1 MDKDD
6 NASGGIVFSG
16 IDPDALK
23 STIDS
28 VSRDQETLQ
37 TRASYYKTELAY
49 YGLGAEELQDIL
61 HVASWARDELPM
73 LKRRYH
79 LSMNMDNSPFPGFK
93 GMVQIN
99 EARVTRAANAAAAKD
114 AKRATNLAKKDPED
128 LTPEELDE
136 LTTLFALNHDQ
147 YPFAEKVVGAL
158 GAAKTLQL
166 WYGISNLGSAPGYG
180 RPSDFKSSDALDEVQ
195 RNLSL
200 TVAAATNS
208 DAPAM
213 VRWKKDMVALGGN
226 PIAEPGPPPYG
237 SSGGPNGF
245 LVMSNLMRFGDYDDK
260 FLEDYGTALIKEDKQ
275 VLNGPGPAW
284 GATGRLNHVGND
296 KGNDP
301 LTGYMKALSNS
312 PAAAT
317 VFFTAKHKNEAG
329 KPESNFKYLF
339 ESREW
344 PNDSKPGEE
353 SVTGRNSL
361 GHALEAAMTGHRPG
375 EQATTETAKHT
386 KAQAD
391 LFSSLVTSV
400 SQDQDLLRNHEYL
413 SDSFAN
419 ISAEYMPDLHRA
431 LTDDKTNGYKLY
443 PTANAK
449 IVAGV
454 KEHDVVRFL
463 HAVARNPE
471 GYDTLNISQHAF
483 AASLME
489 QQKKYPGVHGY
500 SRDTE
505 ETIKKIAYDT
515 GCFQGVIGQGRYF
528 EANES
533 GVSAAARDDTWKESA
548 STWGGS
554 VVGSATAI
562 ATASFTGPG
571 GVVLGGLAGTAA
583 GEVLNGILDGFS
595 DDVGEKK
602 QVYQNVKDMG
612 DIKESML
619 RTTQEATKA
628 ATGSE
633 DYESQAGGRAGEG
646 FKSANDLVDDYKAGK
661 SQHKADG

>member
-23 STIDS
+23 GTIDS

-99 EARVTRAANAAAAKD
+99 EARVTRAANAAAARD
-114 AKRATNLAKKDPED
+114 AKRATNLAKKNPED

-158 GAAKTLQL
+158 GAEKTLRL

-195 RNLSL
+195 KNLSL

-237 SSGGPNGF
+237 SSGGPKGF

-260 FLEDYGTALIKEDKQ
+260 FLEDYGTALVKEDKQ

-312 PAAAT
+312 PSAAT

-375 EQATTETAKHT
+375 EQATTESAKHT

-391 LFSSLVTSV
+391 LFRSLVTSV
-400 SQDQDLLRNHEYL
+400 SKDQDLLRNHEYM

-419 ISAEYMPDLHRA
+419 ISADYMPDLHQA
-431 LTDDKTNGYKLY
+431 LTDDKSNGHLLY
-443 PTANAK
+443 PTANPKTA
-449 IVAGV
+449 AGV
-454 KEHDVVRFL
+454 QEHDAVRFL
-463 HAVARNPE
+463 HALARNKE
-471 GYDTLNISQHAF
+471 GYDTLNISQHAY
-483 AASLME
+483 AAALTE
-489 QQKKYPGVHGY
+489 RQVKHPDAFTYPPG
-500 SRDTE
+500 SEDTV
-505 ETIKKIAYDT
+505 KMLAYDT
-515 GCFQGVIGQGRYF
+515 GRFQGVIGRGRYF
-528 EANES
+528 QANMDNTE
-533 GVSAAARDDTWKESA
+533 VAARDNAWKEHA

-554 VVGSATAI
+554 IVGSATAI
-562 ATASFTGPG
+562 ATAPFTGPG
-571 GVVLGGLAGTAA
+571 GIALGGLAGTAA
-583 GEVLNGILDGFS
+583 DEVFNGILDGF
-595 DDVGEKK
+595 DNDQKEKE
-602 QVYQNVKDMG
+602 QVYQNVKG
-612 DIKESML
+612 LSDIKSSSIL
-619 RTTQEATKA
+619 TTQKSVIS
-628 ATGSE
+628 ATGSKN
-633 DYESQAGGRAGEG
+633 YESLAGSEAGRG
-646 FKSANDLVDDYKAGK
+646 FQSANSMIQNTDAEN
-661 SQHKADG
+661 SERANE

>member
-1 MDKDD
+1 MNKDD

-23 STIDS
+23 GTIDS

-99 EARVTRAANAAAAKD
+99 EARVTRAANAAAARD

-158 GAAKTLQL
+158 GAEKTLRL

-195 RNLSL
+195 KNLSL

-237 SSGGPNGF
+237 GSGGPKGF

-260 FLEDYGTALIKEDKQ
+260 FLEDYGTALVKEDKQ

-375 EQATTETAKHT
+375 EQATTQTAKHT

-391 LFSSLVTSV
+391 LFSSLVSSV

-419 ISAEYMPDLHRA
+419 ISAEYMPDLHQSLNYNA
-431 LTDDKTNGYKLY
+431 NNSHKLY
-443 PTANAK
+443 PTSGTPASL
-449 IVAGV
+449 
-454 KEHDVVRFL
+454 DTLDTVRFL
-463 HAVARNPE
+463 HTVARNSE
-471 GYDTLNISQHAF
+471 GYDHLNVSQHAF
-483 AASLME
+483 AAALME
-489 QQKKYPGVHGY
+489 AQAKHPGLYPL
-500 SRDTE
+500 STDIDASTAA
-505 ETIKKIAYDT
+505 TIDKIAFQT
-515 GCFQGVIGQGRYF
+515 GLFQGVIHSGQYF
-528 EANES
+528 QTEKD
-533 GVSAAARDDTWKESA
+533 GVEVVERNNAWKEHA

-554 VVGSATAI
+554 LVGSATAI
-562 ATASFTGPG
+562 TTASFTGPG
-571 GVVLGGLAGTAA
+571 GIVAGGLAGTAA
-583 GEVLNGILDGFS
+583 EEIFSGILNGFG
-595 DDVGEKK
+595 DDEEQEDR
-602 QVYQNVKDMG
+602 QVYQNVKRTDK
-612 DIKESML
+612 IQHSVIV
-619 RTTQEATKA
+619 TTQESAKI
-628 ATGSE
+628 ATGKE
-633 DYESQAGGRAGEG
+633 ADENRVGDEAFRG
-646 FKSANDLVDDYKAGK
+646 FSNADSLIRNSKAELPTN
-661 SQHKADG
+661 

>member
-6 NASGGIVFSG
+6 NASGGSVFSG

-23 STIDS
+23 GTIDS
-28 VSRDQETLQ
+28 VQRDQEKLQ
-37 TRASYYKTELAY
+37 DRVSYYKAELAY

-79 LSMNMDNSPFPGFK
+79 LSMNMDNVPYAGFK

-99 EARVTRAANAAAAKD
+99 EARVTRAANAAAARD
-114 AKRATNLAKKDPED
+114 AKRATKLAKKDPED
-128 LTPEELDE
+128 LSPEELDE
-136 LTTLFALNHDQ
+136 LNTLFALNHDQ

-158 GAAKTLQL
+158 GAQKTLQL

-180 RPSDFKSSDALDEVQ
+180 RPSEFKGSEALVEVQ
-195 RNLSL
+195 KNLSL

-208 DAPAM
+208 DTPAM
-213 VRWKKDMVALGGN
+213 VRWKKDMVALGDD

-237 SSGGPNGF
+237 SSGGPKGF

-260 FLEDYGTALIKEDKQ
+260 FLENYGTALVKEDRQ
-275 VLNGPGPAW
+275 ALDGPGPGW

-317 VFFTAKHKNEAG
+317 VFFTAKQKNEAG

-344 PNDSKPGEE
+344 PNDSRPGEE

-375 EQATTETAKHT
+375 EEATAEDVKHS
-386 KAQAD
+386 KAQAA
-391 LFSSLVTSV
+391 LFSYLVKSV
-400 SQDQDLLRNHEYL
+400 SEDQDLLRNHEYL

-419 ISAEYMPDLHRA
+419 ISAEYVPDLHQA
-431 LTDDKTNGYKLY
+431 LTDDQEFRDKLF
-443 PTANAK
+443 PTAGDRA
-449 IVAGV
+449 ILGYWDAA
-454 KEHDVVRFL
+454 RFM
-463 HAVARNPE
+463 HAVARNRE
-471 GYDTLNISQHAF
+471 GYDTLNVSQHVYSAT
-483 AASLME
+483 LME
-489 QQKKYPGVHGY
+489 QQAKYPEIFKY
-500 SRDTE
+500 PQDTE
-505 ETIKKIAYDT
+505 ETIKQIAYDT
-515 GCFQGVIGQGRYF
+515 GRFQGVIGKGRYF
-528 EANES
+528 QANMDGAE
-533 GVSAAARDDTWKESA
+533 AAARGDAWKEPT

-554 VVGSATAI
+554 VVGSATAL
-562 ATASFTGPG
+562 ATTPFTGPG
-571 GVVLGGLAGTAA
+571 GIVLGGLAGTAA
-583 GEVLNGILDGFS
+583 DEVFNGILDGF
-595 DDVGEKK
+595 DDGNEEREK
-602 QVYQNVKDMG
+602 VYQNVKDLG
-612 DIKESML
+612 QIRISSI
-619 RTTQEATKA
+619 RTTQNAVA
-628 ATGSE
+628 SATGSE
-633 DYESQAGGRAGEG
+633 SHASTAGGRAGEG
-646 FKSANDLVDDYKAGK
+646 FQSANSLIRD
-661 SQHKADG
+661 SQAENSQYEGE

>member
-23 STIDS
+23 GTIDS

-99 EARVTRAANAAAAKD
+99 EARVTRAANAAAARD

-195 RNLSL
+195 KNLSL

-237 SSGGPNGF
+237 SSGGPKGF

-260 FLEDYGTALIKEDKQ
+260 FLEDYGTALVKEDKQ
-275 VLNGPGPAW
+275 ALNGPGPAW

-375 EQATTETAKHT
+375 EQATTQTAKHT

-391 LFSSLVTSV
+391 LFSSLVSSV

-419 ISAEYMPDLHRA
+419 ISAEYMPDLHQSLNYNA
-431 LTDDKTNGYKLY
+431 NNSHKLY
-443 PTANAK
+443 PTSGTPASL
-449 IVAGV
+449 
-454 KEHDVVRFL
+454 DTLDTVRFL
-463 HAVARNPE
+463 HTVARNSE
-471 GYDTLNISQHAF
+471 GYDHLNVSQHAF
-483 AASLME
+483 AAALME
-489 QQKKYPGVHGY
+489 AQAKHPGLYPL
-500 SRDTE
+500 STDIDASTAA
-505 ETIKKIAYDT
+505 TIDKIAFQT
-515 GCFQGVIGQGRYF
+515 GLFQGVIHSGQYF
-528 EANES
+528 QTEKD
-533 GVSAAARDDTWKESA
+533 GVEVVERNNAWKEHA

-554 VVGSATAI
+554 LVGSATAI
-562 ATASFTGPG
+562 TTASFTGPG
-571 GVVLGGLAGTAA
+571 GIVAGGLAGTAA
-583 GEVLNGILDGFS
+583 EEIFSGILNGFG
-595 DDVGEKK
+595 DDEEQEDR
-602 QVYQNVKDMG
+602 QVYQNVKRTDK
-612 DIKESML
+612 IQHSVIV
-619 RTTQEATKA
+619 TTQESAKI
-628 ATGSE
+628 ATGKE
-633 DYESQAGGRAGEG
+633 ADENRVGDEAFRG
-646 FKSANDLVDDYKAGK
+646 FSNADSLIRNSKAELPTN
-661 SQHKADG
+661 